1 MSRNISTTR
10 KREPRSSFAT
20 LLLLT
25 GFGLISCFTAGGCG
39 HKAVA
44 APTET
49 QVQTVKVSTISPI
62 RKDLTREVD
71 QPGHLK
77 PYEQTPI
84 YTKIAGFAKEPR
96 FDMGDHVKK
105 GELLVDLYVPEVI
118 QDLRVKA
125 ARVDQAKADLKQA
138 KEACNAAK
146 AGREAARADVQAKLA
161 SIQSA
166 EAQVKRWQ
174 AEDVRSHKLM
184 DKHIFDQQTTDEV
197 TNQLRASE
205 ALRDE
210 AKAKFGSAQAMLEQA
225 SANYGKSQADV
236 DVADA
241 SVAVAQ
247 ATHDQWRDWLAYAQI
262 TAPYDGI
269 ITLRNVHEGHFLQP
283 SNSGSTSKA
292 AEPLFVMI
300 RTDIMRC
307 TVEVPEKDSPLV
319 KEHDKVVVHIQAI
332 PGVEFLGEVTRFS
345 YALDD
350 RSRTLRVEVHLKN
363 PDNLLRPGM
372 YANVTI
378 HAKLKNAWTLPAS
391 AVMNDIL
398 ADGDRDYCF
407 MVENGK
413 VRKTFLEIGT
423 RGEEG
428 VQVLHKQRAQGKKEE
443 ITGKELVVITNPKAL
458 QDGQDIELQ
467 ASETTAPNDRIP
479 NDGLSLKPAMIFS
492 NSELR
497 LEISIQENR

>member
-1 MSRNISTTR
+1 MSRNISTIR
-10 KREPRSSFAT
+10 IGKPRRSITTIVS
-20 LLLLT
+20 LT
-25 GFGLISCFTAGGCG
+25 GFVLISSLTATGCG
-39 HKAVA
+39 HKADA
-44 APTET
+44 APSET
-49 QVQTVKVSTISPI
+49 QVQVVKVSTISPI

-96 FDMGDHVKK
+96 FDIGDRVKK
-105 GELLVDLYVPEVI
+105 GELLVDLFVPEVI

-138 KEACNAAK
+138 KEAANAAK

-210 AKAKFGSAQAMLEQA
+210 AKAKYGSAQAMFEQA
-225 SANYGKSQADV
+225 SANYSKSQADI

-262 TAPYDGI
+262 TAPYDGV
-269 ITLRNVHEGHFLQP
+269 ITLRNVHDGHFLQP

-292 AEPLFVMI
+292 AEPLFVVM

-307 TVEVPEKDSPLV
+307 TVEVPEKDAPLV

-332 PGVEFLGEVTRFS
+332 PGVEFQGEVTRFS
-345 YALDD
+345 YSFDD

-363 PDNLLRPGM
+363 PDNALRPGM

-378 HAKLKNAWTLPAS
+378 FAKLKNTWTLPAS

-413 VRKTFLEIGT
+413 VYKTFLEIGT
-423 RGEEG
+423 RGDEG
-428 VQVLHKQRAQGKKEE
+428 VQVLRKQRAQGKKED

-458 QDGQDIELQ
+458 QNGQEVELQ
-467 ASETTAPNDRIP
+467 SAEAASAVTPAPNT
-479 NDGLSLKPAMIFS
+479 K
-492 NSELR
+492 
-497 LEISIQENR
+497 